1 MENRTETFIV
11 DYSEEGIRLDSFI
24 ASRMESLTRSHI
36 QKLIEEGMI
45 TVNGA
50 SAKSS
55 TKTKPGMVIVV
66 TVPEARPLAVV
77 AQDIPLD
84 IVFEDES
91 IIVINKPKNLV
102 VHPAAGNQEGTLV
115 NALLHHC
122 RDSLSDINGV
132 IRPGI
137 VHRIDKDTTGLLVI
151 AKSNEAHLSL
161 SEQLKNH
168 QIRRTYEA
176 IVDGRMETDSGKISA
191 PIGRHPVNRKK
202 MAVNIR
208 NGKPAVTHFR
218 VLERFKA
225 HTYIRCELETG
236 RTHQIRVHM
245 SYIGHPVT
253 GDEVYG
259 KKCRLAD
266 TEGQVLHARYLKLKH
281 PVSNEEMVFEAPLP
295 AYFTDLLD
303 RLRSS

>member
-66 TVPEARPLAVV
+66 TVPESRPLAVE

>member
-168 QIRRTYEA
+168 QIR
-176 IVDGRMETDSGKISA
+176 GHM
-191 PIGRHPVNRKK
+191 
-202 MAVNIR
+202 
-208 NGKPAVTHFR
+208 KP
-218 VLERFKA
+218 
-225 HTYIRCELETG
+225 
-236 RTHQIRVHM
+236 
-245 SYIGHPVT
+245 
-253 GDEVYG
+253 
-259 KKCRLAD
+259 
-266 TEGQVLHARYLKLKH
+266 
-281 PVSNEEMVFEAPLP
+281 
-295 AYFTDLLD
+295 
-303 RLRSS
+303 

>member
-1 MENRTETFIV
+1 
-11 DYSEEGIRLDSFI
+11 
-24 ASRMESLTRSHI
+24 
-36 QKLIEEGMI
+36 
-45 TVNGA
+45 
-50 SAKSS
+50 
-55 TKTKPGMVIVV
+55 
-66 TVPEARPLAVV
+66 
-77 AQDIPLD
+77 
-84 IVFEDES
+84 
-91 IIVINKPKNLV
+91 
-102 VHPAAGNQEGTLV
+102 
-115 NALLHHC
+115 
-122 RDSLSDINGV
+122 
-132 IRPGI
+132 
-137 VHRIDKDTTGLLVI
+137 
-151 AKSNEAHLSL
+151 
-161 SEQLKNH
+161 
-168 QIRRTYEA
+168 
-176 IVDGRMETDSGKISA
+176 METDSGKISA